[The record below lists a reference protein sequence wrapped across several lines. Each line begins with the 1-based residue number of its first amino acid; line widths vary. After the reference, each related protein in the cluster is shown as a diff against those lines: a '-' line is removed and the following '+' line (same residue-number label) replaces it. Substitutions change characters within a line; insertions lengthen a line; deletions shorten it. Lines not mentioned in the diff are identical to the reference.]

1 MKRIVERIRA
11 VPPGQAALMLAVA
24 ALMTAL
30 VYFGGREAGVA
41 ERSEAGAA
49 VAQDQPVETTQQD
62 DGEGTDGEG
71 GAEPLAL
78 TLSAPEI
85 CEASHPK
92 SFAAQD
98 LEWDAEEEVWRDVF
112 FYWWSWVSS
121 GTMEVGWAVNGGDAP
136 YTVMIAGET
145 YSGASGTA
153 EVSCALEHGPIL
165 DHPQREVQ
173 GRLHGDRGEWGRIHS
188 FDDKPVVD
196 SGIKTV
202 MATVTDGSG
211 ATVEAAVDVYALLT
225 PRSDDVLRAGE
236 TYRIQEGDDWLV
248 TIPDGVEAECCG
260 YVQTAC
266 VSVGSDGVRDESVVC
281 ENGIRIVINGPGYR
295 AVLTLGEESISER
308 GRTTRL
314 HDPTAPDAAEVLLH
328 ARRALDDLVASVGQP
343 PRWDRD

>member
-1 MKRIVERIRA
+1 MPRWSRPSASQTNWFAIATAIA
-11 VPPGQAALMLAVA
+11 VITV
-24 ALMTAL
+24 
-30 VYFGGREAGVA
+30 VFCSGGLGG
-41 ERSEAGAA
+41 SEPA
-49 VAQDQPVETTQQD
+49 
-62 DGEGTDGEG
+62 DGEGE
-71 GAEPLAL
+71 AEPLTL

-98 LEWDAEEEVWRDVF
+98 LEWDAEAEVWRDVF

-211 ATVEAAVDVYALLT
+211 VKAEATAEIYALLS
-225 PRSDDVLRAGE
+225 PGGNHVLRAGE
-236 TYRIQEGDDWLV
+236 TYRVQGWLV
-248 TIPDGVEAECCG
+248 TIPDGVEAELGGIQRLTCEPIG
-260 YVQTAC
+260 GDDAH
-266 VSVGSDGVRDESVVC
+266 DESVNC
-281 ENGIRIVINGPGYR
+281 EDGFHIVVNGPGYR
-295 AVLTLGEESISER
+295 ALLTLGMESGEESDRSRSRQVALDEP
-308 GRTTRL
+308 G
-314 HDPTAPDAAEVLLH
+314 ASDAVKKLFH
-328 ARRALDDLVASVGQP
+328 ARDALDQLAASVGQS
-343 PRWDRD
+343 PRLGGE